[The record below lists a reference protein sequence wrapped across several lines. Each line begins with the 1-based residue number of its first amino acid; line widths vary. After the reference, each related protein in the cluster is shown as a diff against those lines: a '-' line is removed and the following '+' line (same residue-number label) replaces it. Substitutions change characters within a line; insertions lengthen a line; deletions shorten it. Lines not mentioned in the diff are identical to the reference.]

1 MRGTLRR
8 WLKLLETWRGSL
20 VLLILLLSF
29 PFIGGLILGEP
40 ASVSPQLRGIS
51 RVLALAETGEAKFWQ
66 GMIIQMLI
74 LGVFAMSYDL
84 LLGYTGIISFGHAM
98 FYGTGGYVVGLLVK
112 HARWSVWE
120 AMAMVVLVALLQSFV
135 IGVLSLRV
143 RGVYL
148 AMVTLAF
155 AEFFYILAEAT
166 DFRHYT
172 GADDGLHGIYPPPFL
187 SPTTNRTNFYFFTL
201 AFFIVMYLVAHRLV
215 NSPTGRVMIAIRENE
230 ARTAMLGYNTFVYK
244 LIAIMASGVMASLA
258 GSFNALFNLGV
269 TPSVLSVGTTIEVI
283 AMTIV
288 GGVGTLSG
296 PVLGAAIVHLLGYWL
311 NRLLGPAWVLA
322 FGVAFVL
329 IVIFLPY
336 GIVGTWRTRS
346 FQWKA
351 TWQRYLRMVASRIS
365 LKM

>member
-1 MRGTLRR
+1 MRALKAWR
-8 WLKLLETWRGSL
+8 WNLLL
-20 VLLILLLSF
+20 LALLIAF
-29 PFIGGLILGEP
+29 PFIGGLILGDP
-40 ASVSPQLRGIS
+40 LSVDPQLHGLS
-51 RVLALAETGEAKFWQ
+51 RVLALAETGQAKFWQ

-98 FYGTGGYVVGLLVK
+98 FYGTGGYVLGLLVK
-112 HARWSVWE
+112 HARWSIWE
-120 AMAMVVLVALLQSFV
+120 AMVAVVIVALLQSFI
-135 IGVLSLRV
+135 IGILSLRV

-172 GADDGLHGIYPPPFL
+172 GADDGLHGIYPPLIL
-187 SPTTNRTNFYFFTL
+187 SPTVHRTNFYFFTL
-201 AFFIVMYLVAHRLV
+201 AFFLLMYLAAHRLV
-215 NSPTGRVMIAIRENE
+215 NSPTGRVMVAIRENE
-230 ARTAMLGYNTFVYK
+230 MRAAMLGYNTFIYK
-244 LIAIMASGVMASLA
+244 LFALMASGVMASLA

-269 TPSVLSVGTTIEVI
+269 TPTVLSVSTTIEVI

-311 NRLLGPAWVLA
+311 NRLFGPAWLLA
-322 FGVAFVL
+322 FGIAFVL
-329 IVIFLPY
+329 IVVFLPY
-336 GIVGTWRTRS
+336 GIVGTWKARS
-346 FQWKA
+346 FQWKE
-351 TWQRYLRMVASRIS
+351 TWRRYIKLVTSRTF
-365 LKM
+365 LK

>member
-1 MRGTLRR
+1 MKTLKEWR
-8 WLKLLETWRGSL
+8 WNLLL
-20 VLLILLLSF
+20 LALLIVF
-29 PFIGGLILGEP
+29 PFIGGLILGDP
-40 ASVSPQLRGIS
+40 LSVDPKLRGIS
-51 RVLALAETGEAKFWQ
+51 RILALAETGQAKFWQ

-98 FYGTGGYVVGLLVK
+98 FYGTGGYVLGLLVK
-112 HARWSVWE
+112 HARWSIWE
-120 AMAMVVLVALLQSFV
+120 AMGAVILVALLQSFI

-172 GADDGLHGIYPPPFL
+172 GADDGLHGIYPPSIL
-187 SPTTNRTNFYFFTL
+187 SPTVHRTNFYFFTL
-201 AFFIVMYLVAHRLV
+201 AFFLLMYLAAHRLV
-215 NSPTGRVMIAIRENE
+215 NSPTGRVMVAIRENE
-230 ARTAMLGYNTFVYK
+230 MRAAMLGYNTFIYK
-244 LIAIMASGVMASLA
+244 LFALMASGVMASLA

-269 TPSVLSVGTTIEVI
+269 TPTVLSVSTTIEVI

-311 NRLLGPAWVLA
+311 NRLFGPAWLLA
-322 FGVAFVL
+322 FGITFVL
-329 IVIFLPY
+329 IVVFLPY
-336 GIVGTWRTRS
+336 GIVGTWRARS
-346 FQWKA
+346 FQWKE
-351 TWQRYLRMVASRIS
+351 TWRRYIKLVTSRTFLR
-365 LKM
+365 